1 MMLRDNVSAFLEKRF
16 ALVFLLVPLI
26 VVGLLLDALGTSL
39 LVNIYTYFC
48 VNLMIVLALQM
59 FMGNSGILA
68 WTHVAW
74 VGIGAYASGI
84 LSMAPMV
91 KSLGVPNMYPQLVEL
106 QVPVLPAILLG
117 GLAAAALAALIGW
130 PLMRLSNAVGVI
142 TLFATLIVVH
152 VVLTQWDN
160 VTNGPRTFFG
170 LQEFTTLPVALVGAT
185 LVLILAHWYRESS
198 LGLRLRASR
207 DDRFAAMAIGVS
219 VVQVRYIAFVL
230 SALIAGIAGGVW
242 AHFITSFSP
251 KAFYISETFLLLTMI
266 VIGGQGSISGAFS
279 GTAIVT
285 VAREILRQVEAGMN
299 NSGMF
304 TFEVYGLTELVMAV
318 LMVIVLIWRP
328 NGIIGGQEVKW
339 ALFKRKARPD
349 DPAGSG
355 MAEAA

>member
-1 MMLRDNVSAFLEKRF
+1 ISALLKRRSTLFL
-16 ALVFLLVPLI
+16 LLVPLI
-26 VVGLLLDALGTSL
+26 AVGFALQAFGTPL
-39 LVNIYTYFC
+39 ILNIYTYFC

-91 KSLGVPNMYPQLVEL
+91 KSLGVPNMYPQLVAL
-106 QVPVLPAILLG
+106 QLPVVPAILLG
-117 GLAAAALAALIGW
+117 GVVAAIVAGTIGW

-152 VVLTQWDN
+152 VVMTQWDN

-170 LQEFTTLPVALVGAT
+170 LQDFTRLPQALVGAI
-185 LVLILAHWYRESS
+185 LVLLLAHWYRESS

-219 VVQVRYIAFVL
+219 VVQVRYVAFVL
-230 SALIAGIAGGVW
+230 SALIAGMSGGVW

-251 KAFYISETFLLLTMI
+251 KAFYITETFLLLTML
-266 VIGGQGSISGAFS
+266 VIGGQGSISGAFT

-285 VAREILRQVEAGMN
+285 VAREVLRQVESGMN

-304 TFEVYGLTELVMAV
+304 SFEVYGLTELVMAV

-328 NGIIGGQEVKW
+328 NGIIGGQEITW
-339 ALFKRKARPD
+339 PLLKRKNRPD
-349 DPAGSG
+349 DGPGTDVVEPA
-355 MAEAA
+355 